1 MHAHRHE
8 VACKWSGNDRLEH
21 QRNPA
26 GGAGPS
32 QCLAAV
38 ANQNGRCSQ
47 GYPPPRPLLPF
58 PAIPL
63 DSKITLEYHIS
74 IIPIFSQTILSLEH
88 LISKKCHEFTGLKNV
103 ATILFTDHPHSL
115 HRPQQIKA
123 DYGQCIVRGLAQY
136 WMQAQMSTDRTSI
149 FDSTKWPVNSNEV
162 KWTENDRD

>member
-1 MHAHRHE
+1 MRMIVRWYLSDIIDLVAKGLMHAPRLE

-26 GGAGPS
+26 RGAGPS
-32 QCLAAV
+32 QSLAAV

-63 DSKITLEYHIS
+63 DSKMSLTYHIP
-74 IIPIFSQTILSLEH
+74 IIPIFSKTILSLEH
-88 LISKKCHEFTGLKNV
+88 LISKKCHEFTGLKN
-103 ATILFTDHPHSL
+103 APTLSILYHL
-115 HRPQQIKA
+115 HFYFRPQQIKA

-136 WMQAQMSTDRTSI
+136 
-149 FDSTKWPVNSNEV
+149 
-162 KWTENDRD
+162 